1 MTHSDSKAGVTILVV
16 IVAIIAI
23 IFTIGNSIN
32 VGNVEGKPY
41 SIKQTSAVVI
51 GAGNWIYYDEDGQE
65 KPLNCSRLI
74 VVTCDSE
81 DGRVHFTTTLSGKNN
96 VATFPAITIDGK
108 PQDIHCAARFIGTEC
123 LTTFKSE

>member
-1 MTHSDSKAGVTILVV
+1 MTHSDSKAGTIILVV
-16 IVAIIAI
+16 IVAIVGI

-41 SIKQTSAVVI
+41 SIKQTSAVFI

-81 DGRVHFTTTLSGKNN
+81 DGRVHFTATLSKNN
-96 VATFPAITIDGK
+96 AATFPAITIDGK